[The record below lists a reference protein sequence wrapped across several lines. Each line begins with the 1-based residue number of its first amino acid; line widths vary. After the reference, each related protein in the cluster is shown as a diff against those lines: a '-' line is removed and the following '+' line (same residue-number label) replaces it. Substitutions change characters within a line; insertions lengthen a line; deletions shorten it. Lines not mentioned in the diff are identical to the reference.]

1 MKLRDAPLPTLPTG
15 SGSSGPRAYARSDQ
29 IRSEGPCG
37 EWRSCVATSSEPS
50 QARPRK
56 SPHRFSRK
64 REVRFRSFSSAV
76 SVLRLGG
83 GIQPAGVPVVY
94 VPRSRLVCGPAGHP
108 GCYPGLRRGH
118 VLLHGRSCPSSVDPS
133 GKLRRR
139 CLGDLCGELC
149 GGPDG
154 SLPSQSRPEA
164 PLSATEADHIPPQ
177 GLRDF

>member
-1 MKLRDAPLPTLPTG
+1 MWLT
-15 SGSSGPRAYARSDQ
+15 GPRAYARSGQ

-37 EWRSCVATSSEPS
+37 EWRSRVATSSEPL

-64 REVRFRSFSSAV
+64 REVRFRSFSLAV
-76 SVLRLGG
+76 AVLGLGG

-94 VPRSRLVCGPAGHP
+94 IPRSRLVRSSAGHP

-118 VLLHGRSCPSSVDPS
+118 VLLHRRSRPSSVDPS

-139 CLGDLCGELC
+139 CLGDVGGELC

-154 SLPSQSRPEA
+154 SLPALTVSSRGPPLCQSLTTF
-164 PLSATEADHIPPQ
+164 PLKGSVIFEV
-177 GLRDF
+177 